1 LSLACSLPSAQTASV
16 TQKRAKQRTLQSK
29 ISSSGVGLF
38 SGENGTI
45 TLCPAP
51 PNHGIVF
58 QRVDIPD
65 KPRIPARLD
74 FIHAMPRCTAI
85 GIGHATIQTVEHLL
99 SAIYGSGVDNLL
111 IEVSGPEVPI
121 FDGSASRFVQMFEE
135 AGYLEQNE
143 EKVCLKLAH
152 PLSWSK
158 DDVHLM
164 ALPSDEFRV
173 SYTLH
178 YPQSSTLCSQF
189 FSTQITQ
196 EIFACE
202 ISPCRTF
209 SLYEEVEPFIHS
221 GLIKG
226 GSLENAVVIKEDK
239 IVNPEGL
246 RFSDEMVRHKILD
259 LVGDFSLLG
268 YPLQAHLIAI
278 RSGHSSNIAFAKI
291 LQKYLNP
298 VVTNQA
304 QGQEVEPMPK
314 KLEKMRMSQ
323 ESFKES
329 VVLDIKGIKKILPH
343 RYPFLLVDRIVY
355 LNLEEG
361 LIIGQ
366 KNVTGNEEFFQG
378 HFPQVPLMPGF
389 LILEALAQAG
399 GVLIHQKGHKDKLAV
414 LLNVNNGKFRKP
426 VVPGDSL
433 MLHAK
438 ALHVGS
444 KGGKILGRAFVHDQL
459 VAEAEIGFA
468 LVEWEKL

>member
-1 LSLACSLPSAQTASV
+1 
-16 TQKRAKQRTLQSK
+16 
-29 ISSSGVGLF
+29 
-38 SGENGTI
+38 
-45 TLCPAP
+45 
-51 PNHGIVF
+51 
-58 QRVDIPD
+58 
-65 KPRIPARLD
+65 
-74 FIHAMPRCTAI
+74 
-85 GIGHATIQTVEHLL
+85 
-99 SAIYGSGVDNLL
+99 
-111 IEVSGPEVPI
+111 
-121 FDGSASRFVQMFEE
+121 
-135 AGYLEQNE
+135 
-143 EKVCLKLAH
+143 
-152 PLSWSK
+152 
-158 DDVHLM
+158 
-164 ALPSDEFRV
+164 
-173 SYTLH
+173 
-178 YPQSSTLCSQF
+178 
-189 FSTQITQ
+189 
-196 EIFACE
+196 
-202 ISPCRTF
+202 
-209 SLYEEVEPFIHS
+209 
-221 GLIKG
+221 
-226 GSLENAVVIKEDK
+226 
-239 IVNPEGL
+239 
-246 RFSDEMVRHKILD
+246 MVRHKILD

-399 GVLIHQKGHKDKLAV
+399 GVL
-414 LLNVNNGKFRKP
+414 
-426 VVPGDSL
+426 